1 MIMACGTGKTL
12 ISIKMAESM
21 VGKGGLVLYAV
32 PSISL
37 MHQAIRH
44 WSEQR
49 GIPHGY
55 IGVCS
60 DPNVSYGERT
70 DIPIAEME
78 IRVTT
83 DPDRIAASLKRDSEK
98 MTVVFSTY
106 QSMEKVAEAQKAAG
120 VPFDLVLCDE
130 AHRTTGVEH
139 EDRDRSAFLAVHD
152 IDAKKQLY
160 MTATSKIY
168 PRAARTMA
176 ERANAR
182 PYSMDDPAIF
192 GNEFYRLDFSDAIDM
207 DLLSDYKVI
216 VLGVDERYGGKALQ
230 ELIQTTTDS
239 GDLNLTDAARML
251 GLYRILGSPDASND
265 VRPLQTAIVYTN
277 RIRDSETFART
288 FNKLT
293 LKANPGMVFSCDATH
308 VDGKQNASVRA
319 NALQWLRDSND
330 NPNECRI
337 LSNARCL
344 SEGVDVPS
352 LDAICFLN
360 PKSSQVEIVQAVGRV
375 MRKSPGKDYG
385 YVVIPIGIPPNE
397 KSETVLDNSNV
408 FDMVWNILRAMR
420 SHDGRLD
427 IEANMADLR
436 KKMISNVKIIGIDR
450 EGRVRPQQ
458 EPQAFPL
465 GELDVP
471 ADALYSKIVEEVG
484 DRRYLEHWAR
494 DVKNIVERLHERI
507 KIVISNDDA
516 RKRFDVFMG
525 GLHEIINNSLTEE
538 DGIDM
543 LSQHMVTRRIFN
555 ALFNSD
561 VFASQNP
568 MSIVMDGAI
577 AELQKHGLETE
588 LKNIEGFYKSVEDR
602 VSGLDSH
609 DAKQPIIT
617 ELYGRFFKIA
627 FPKTANRLGVV
638 YTPPEIVDFILRSV
652 DYALRENFGR
662 GLTDENV
669 NVIDPFTGAGTF
681 IARMLSPDLGLIH
694 DKDLGRKYHSELF
707 ANEIILLA
715 YYIAAVNCESM
726 YGQRSGRFEQFNGI
740 SLTDTFN
747 TGSIDEHMED
757 MMVSTKRRIKKQRSA
772 NITVV
777 IGNPPY
783 SGGQKSAN
791 EDNQNISHPEL
802 ETRIKSTYIKRAPKG
817 NKRSLYNPYIKAFRW
832 ASDRIGDSG
841 VIGFVTPSSWISGN
855 SEAGIRTCLQEEF
868 TDIWCFDL
876 RGDAQ
881 GTKGKARRREG
892 ANVFK
897 EGTRQGIAITIL
909 VKNPTKKNCKI
920 LRKDIGDN
928 LTRAQVKLDIIS
940 NASSISGI
948 PILDWEIIPDNL
960 HHDWVNR
967 RDEADEEFKKHM
979 PMGSKDMKRR
989 TTSSALFSLFSNGL
1003 KTHRDNWVYNT
1014 SIKELECNMKTTIRY
1029 CNTQDPDN
1037 FVTDVKRA
1045 SRSKE
1050 LTDALK
1056 KLRPKLQRFNKSSI
1070 RFALYRPFTK
1080 QYLYFDPIFVTSKY
1094 RISSLFPSG
1103 DSANLTIIVP
1113 DKIKVKSNFSA
1124 FITDMTPDLHILETS
1139 QCFPIYTYDMS
1150 GGRHDNVT
1158 EHATKTFRQYY
1169 KDNAITRSDI
1179 FYYTYGLLHHR
1190 GYRDKYQA
1198 SLARGLPHIPMA
1210 PDFRA
1215 FRKAGRRLAKLH
1227 LGYEDGPRHSLSKPL
1242 NPIPDSPKSI
1252 KFGKKPNTGAG
1263 PESIPDHSTL
1273 YMDGIKIYNSIPNVH

>member
-1 MIMACGTGKTL
+1 M
-12 ISIKMAESM
+12 
-21 VGKGGLVLYAV
+21 
-32 PSISL
+32 
-37 MHQAIRH
+37 
-44 WSEQR
+44 
-49 GIPHGY
+49 
-55 IGVCS
+55 
-60 DPNVSYGERT
+60 
-70 DIPIAEME
+70 
-78 IRVTT
+78 
-83 DPDRIAASLKRDSEK
+83 
-98 MTVVFSTY
+98 
-106 QSMEKVAEAQKAAG
+106 
-120 VPFDLVLCDE
+120 
-130 AHRTTGVEH
+130 
-139 EDRDRSAFLAVHD
+139 
-152 IDAKKQLY
+152 
-160 MTATSKIY
+160 
-168 PRAARTMA
+168 
-176 ERANAR
+176 
-182 PYSMDDPAIF
+182 
-192 GNEFYRLDFSDAIDM
+192 
-207 DLLSDYKVI
+207 
-216 VLGVDERYGGKALQ
+216 
-230 ELIQTTTDS
+230 
-239 GDLNLTDAARML
+239 
-251 GLYRILGSPDASND
+251 
-265 VRPLQTAIVYTN
+265 
-277 RIRDSETFART
+277 
-288 FNKLT
+288 
-293 LKANPGMVFSCDATH
+293 
-308 VDGKQNASVRA
+308 
-319 NALQWLRDSND
+319 
-330 NPNECRI
+330 
-337 LSNARCL
+337 
-344 SEGVDVPS
+344 
-352 LDAICFLN
+352 
-360 PKSSQVEIVQAVGRV
+360 
-375 MRKSPGKDYG
+375 
-385 YVVIPIGIPPNE
+385 
-397 KSETVLDNSNV
+397 
-408 FDMVWNILRAMR
+408 
-420 SHDGRLD
+420 
-427 IEANMADLR
+427 
-436 KKMISNVKIIGIDR
+436 
-450 EGRVRPQQ
+450 
-458 EPQAFPL
+458 
-465 GELDVP
+465 
-471 ADALYSKIVEEVG
+471 EEVG

-1169 KDNAITRSDI
+1169 KDNTITRSDI

-1215 FRKAGRRLAKLH
+1215 FREGR
-1227 LGYEDGPRHSLSKPL
+1227 
-1242 NPIPDSPKSI
+1242 
-1252 KFGKKPNTGAG
+1252 
-1263 PESIPDHSTL
+1263 
-1273 YMDGIKIYNSIPNVH
+1273 